1 VKAPAAPVWA
11 LSFADLLI
19 LLLAFFVM
27 LHAQSGHQAQ
37 IVQGIRQAL
46 GSAVAASSESHD
58 IDPKAVFELNEAVL
72 KPPARAALQA
82 LGRHAALSG
91 GHVRIESIGADRNT
105 SRFDGWELA
114 AARAA
119 AVARAIQAGGLSEQ
133 RIMISIPEMNGT
145 AGRDGQHIAIDLV
158 PHG

>member
-1 VKAPAAPVWA
+1 MKAPAAPVWA

-37 IVQGIRQAL
+37 IVQGIKQAL
-46 GSAVAASSESHD
+46 GSSVSISSESHD
-58 IDPKAVFELNEAVL
+58 IDPKAIFEVNEAVL
-72 KPPARAALQA
+72 KPQARASLQA
-82 LGRHAALSG
+82 LGRRAALG
-91 GHVRIESIGADRNT
+91 GRNVRVESIGAERNT

-133 RIMISIPEMNGT
+133 RILISIPEMNGT
-145 AGRDGQHIAIDLV
+145 AGRDGQRIAIDLV

>member
-1 VKAPAAPVWA
+1 VRTGATDGEKG
-11 LSFADLLI
+11 D
-19 LLLAFFVM
+19 
-27 LHAQSGHQAQ
+27 GE
-37 IVQGIRQAL
+37 GQAL
-46 GSAVAASSESHD
+46 GELVRLGAGQAARD
-58 IDPKAVFELNEAVL
+58 
-72 KPPARAALQA
+72 
-82 LGRHAALSG
+82 RHAALGG
-91 GHVRIESIGADRNT
+91 GHVRIESIGTDRNT

-133 RIMISIPEMNGT
+133 RIMISIPEMNGI